1 MIVNIR
7 KRGTIPGAV
16 ARARPAGG
24 RLLIVSDGPSFKVP
38 HVFNVFHM
46 IANAADH
53 PVSGPQP
60 LSGGIPLIFIK
71 LGGLRFVG

>member
-7 KRGTIPGAV
+7 KWGTIPGAV

-24 RLLIVSDGPSFKVP
+24 RLLIVSDGPRFKVP

-60 LSGGIPLIFIK
+60 LCGGIPLIFIK
-71 LGGLRFVG
+71 LSGLRFVG

>member
-7 KRGTIPGAV
+7 KRGAIPGAV

-46 IANAADH
+46 IADAADH
-53 PVSGPQP
+53 PVSGP
-60 LSGGIPLIFIK
+60 
-71 LGGLRFVG
+71 

>member
-1 MIVNIR
+1 MIVDIR

-53 PVSGPQP
+53 SVSGP
-60 LSGGIPLIFIK
+60 
-71 LGGLRFVG
+71 